1 MSILDLDDILAIK
14 LQESHFEIV
23 VEIQKI
29 LQACERPNHKSG
41 KTTTKTY

>member
-14 LQESHFEIV
+14 LQESRFEIV

-29 LQACERPNHKSG
+29 LQACE
-41 KTTTKTY
+41 